1 MGHNTHGNEDYQQI
15 DKDGQVSK
23 PPIIPQCAD
32 LADEEAD
39 NNEYDAADRIPETK
53 L

>member
-1 MGHNTHGNEDYQQI
+1 VGHDTHGNEDYQQI
-15 DKDGQVSK
+15 DKDGQVCK
-23 PPIIPQCAD
+23 PTIIPQCAD

-39 NNEYDAADRIPETK
+39 NNEYDAANRIAEMK